1 MNKDKLISLIL
12 FVARA
17 FVAVLRFKQPNKKDK

>member
-12 FVARA
+12 FAARA
-17 FVAVLRFKQPNKKDK
+17 IVALINFKQTNKKDK